1 MLILALDSTALSGSV
16 ALCEDESLI
25 AEYTVSTGHTHSETL
40 LPMVEAVLKGAGRRV
55 EEIGLFACTIG
66 PGSFTGVRIGAATI
80 KGLAFGRDVPCVGV
94 STPAALAENGYLTAA
109 RENALIC
116 PVMNARREQVF
127 HALFEVRDGH
137 MHRLC
142 DDRAL
147 PVIELAKELA
157 SEPAY
162 AGRAVILTGD
172 GTIMTRAALEL
183 ALGAERIICLPE
195 RDLRVNAYHV
205 AQCALRE
212 YREGSYTTAAALTP
226 VYLRMSQAERT
237 RAEKMAETKHQNEE
251 HTS

>member
-16 ALCEDESLI
+16 ALCEDEALI

-40 LPMVEAVLKGAGRRV
+40 LPMVEAVLNSAGRQV

-127 HALFEVRDGH
+127 NALFEARDGH

-147 PVIELAKELA
+147 PVTELAGELA
-157 SEPAY
+157 SDPAY
-162 AGRAVILTGD
+162 EGRSVILTGD
-172 GTIMTRAALEL
+172 GTTMTRAALESVI
-183 ALGAERIICLPE
+183 GAERVICLPE

-212 YREGSYTTAAALTP
+212 YRAGAYTTAAALTP
-226 VYLRMSQAERT
+226 IYMRMSQAERT
-237 RAEKMAETKHQNEE
+237 RSEKSASEK
-251 HTS
+251 